1 MAVLKLLVSVAV
13 LGTVV
18 HSQDIYTAYSPGQY
32 ASAGGTALARGTP
45 RLIPVQKQSGRHLGY
60 RAAAT
65 AAYPSQ
71 AAASYSSQGAASYS
85 SQGAPAYSSQAA
97 PASPGV
103 LKRGRV
109 LPAQSPY
116 RQHALAAGPQYTH
129 NFPEASHTQY
139 RPSPQPQLQASP
151 VHHVQPH
158 LVQVQQPQQPAYYV
172 QKAPVGRPLKA
183 VKAVRRPPTTDPVDA
198 EEEEYPGDPNPQYNF
213 SFDIKDDELTNYQN
227 RQEERDG
234 QTIKGSYSVVDPDG
248 YVRTVTYTADPKN
261 GFQAKVTREPTDVK
275 IKFPV
280 PTEAPQQQQQLQHKV
295 AGPQGRQS
303 YVPQGQYQHQ
313 PQYQSAPQYQQAAAY
328 ATPQQTYAAQPS
340 YVARTSS
347 RFAVQPQ
354 AATQPRIA
362 TRYSQ

>member
-18 HSQDIYTAYSPGQY
+18 RSQQDIYNAYSPGQY
-32 ASAGGTALARGTP
+32 ASAGGTAVARGTP
-45 RLIPVQKQSGRHLGY
+45 RLIPVKSGHSGHQLGY

-65 AAYPSQ
+65 TAYP
-71 AAASYSSQGAASYS
+71 AAG
-85 SQGAPAYSSQAA
+85 PA
-97 PASPGV
+97 V

-109 LPAQSPY
+109 LPAASPY
-116 RQHALAAGPQYTH
+116 GQQTLGSGAGQQYSHQQSFPQ
-129 NFPEASHTQY
+129 ASHSQY
-139 RPSPQPQLQASP
+139 RPAPQIQASP

-172 QKAPVGRPLKA
+172 QKAPVGRPLKTI
-183 VKAVRRPPTTDPVDA
+183 KAVRRPPTTDPVET

-280 PTEAPQQQQQLQHKV
+280 PTEAPQQTHQLQHKV
-295 AGPQGRQS
+295 AGPQGRGQQQQ
-303 YVPQGQYQHQ
+303 YIPQGQYQHQ
-313 PQYQSAPQYQQAAAY
+313 PQYQSAPQQYQQAAY

-340 YVARTSS
+340 YVPRTRS

-354 AATQPRIA
+354 AATQPRLV
-362 TRYSQ
+362 TRYTQ